1 MSQPN
6 FTEKLTDY
14 IHSGCACVFI
24 QTSEEVRLDALLAQ
38 LAETEG
44 FHILEWNL
52 GYGWVN
58 PQNKQPL
65 PGNDINQLVTL
76 SQSLPSLRDEDL
88 DNKLIV
94 IKNAKSAL
102 VEDQHARARLQQLI
116 NRIHRNHEGL
126 SAVLIISEF
135 MQLPQEIEAGT
146 QILPLPLPSRD
157 DIGKQ
162 IDHLASQYGLQFE
175 DEQRTAVCNACA
187 GLTLL
192 QIRQVILRIKKKHSS
207 FDRDAITA
215 ILHEKENLISKSGM
229 LEMVKVNESIDD
241 LGGLEELKEWLR
253 ERAALIRQ
261 IEKLESIN
269 IAAPKGV
276 LLAGMPGCGKSLAAK
291 AAANLFQLP
300 LLRLD
305 MGSLLGKYV
314 GESESNMRRAL
325 ATAESISPCILW
337 IDELEKAFAQTSN
350 GGGASE
356 VTSRLLGYFLTWM
369 QDKPGTVFVFA
380 TANDIT
386 ALPPELLR
394 KGRFDE
400 VFYVGFPNQQER
412 EAILRVRLQK
422 SQQNLDELDLI
433 ALAAVCRDYCGADI
447 HNAVNLALEKTV
459 LGSCQYVSQDNL
471 RAAIAA
477 TVPLSQ
483 SQYDKIQSYET
494 LFEQLKLRS
503 ASRQIGESLA
513 QMKKWIDDPN
523 HLRRRKLAEH
533 PDCPESIHEKLILDI
548 EESVIE
554 AVLKNPCCT
563 EKILALVITQ
573 CCPAEV
579 NQEISAAQIKLRDK
593 ALKLAARHPNIPL
606 DLVEVMLQEKRL
618 NPTLNFWW
626 GIQSNSSITVELR
639 DRLLQSSPELQIL
652 ESNNERLLKR
662 AVLAEKEYIC
672 QDVQN
677 ILAKDNE
684 YIVRKSIATNP
695 IISADTQ
702 KILLSDNVEIV
713 RSELA
718 KNTNLKQST
727 QSLLTKDKERY
738 VRESLAANL
747 TISEETQHI
756 LVNDLE
762 EYVRSELA
770 KNTRLTQSTQSLL
783 TKDKARYVRESL
795 AANLTISE
803 ETQHILVND
812 LEEYVRSELAKNTR
826 LTQST
831 QSLLTK
837 DKERYV
843 RESLA
848 ANLTIS
854 EETQHILVNDLE
866 EYVRSELAKN
876 TRLTQSTQEILTKDR
891 EEYVRSS
898 LACNPTISFN
908 NQNVL
913 AADSDDR
920 VRASLARNTE
930 ITKEIQLVLIK
941 NSESNV
947 RESLAQNVNCLPEL
961 QNLLVKDECKGVRS
975 YLAENP
981 NCLHVLQGVL
991 VNDPDKDVREALA
1004 RNKKCALE
1012 FQITLL
1018 NDCSQTNRYRIARQ
1032 ATDSLALQSIL
1043 AKDDNSDV
1051 RLALAQNHKCL
1062 HAIQAILV
1070 HDNDS
1075 DIREALAANPNISE
1089 ETRYILANDV
1099 KKYVRTALYSNHNVS
1114 PEILKYDYITEALYY
1129 THTQLMM
1136 SFGDEPELTKE
1147 EQNILASDSPSSL
1160 RESLARDTRYHET
1173 QNILAKDNRN
1183 SVIQALADNPHL
1195 SQEVKNI
1202 LSKKYDWVTF

>member
-1 MSQPN
+1 MNQPS
-6 FTEKLTDY
+6 FTEKLKDY

-24 QTSEEVRLDALLAQ
+24 QTSEEIRLDALLTQ

-102 VEDQHARARLQQLI
+102 VEDQHARARLQQLL
-116 NRIHRNHEGL
+116 NRIHSNHEGL
-126 SAVLIISEF
+126 SAVLLVSEF

-146 QILPLPLPSRD
+146 QILPLPLPTRD

-162 IDHLASQYGLQFE
+162 IDHLASEYELQF
-175 DEQRTAVCNACA
+175 DDKQRTAVCNACA
-187 GLTLL
+187 GLTLQ
-192 QIRQVILRIKKKHSS
+192 QIRQVILRIKKKYSL
-207 FDRDAITA
+207 FNRDAITA

-253 ERAALIRQ
+253 ERALLIRQ
-261 IEKLESIN
+261 IEKLESTN
-269 IAAPKGV
+269 IAPPKGV

-337 IDELEKAFAQTSN
+337 IDELEKAFAQNSN

-356 VTSRLLGYFLTWM
+356 VTSRLFGYFLTWM
-369 QDKPGTVFVFA
+369 QDRAGTVFVFA

-386 ALPPELLR
+386 VLPPELLR

-422 SQQNLDELDLI
+422 SQQNLDELDLK
-433 ALAAVCRDYCGADI
+433 ALAAICRDYCGADI

-533 PDCPESIHEKLILDI
+533 PDCPESIHERLILDI

-563 EKILALVITQ
+563 EKILALVITH

-579 NQEISAAQIKLRDK
+579 NQEISAAQKKLSDK
-593 ALKLAARHPNIPL
+593 ALELAATHPNIPL

-618 NPTLNFWW
+618 NPTLDFWRR
-626 GIQSNSSITVELR
+626 IQSNSSITFELQ
-639 DRLLQSSPELQIL
+639 DRLLQFSPELQIL
-652 ESNNERLLKR
+652 QSKDERLTSYFKKMI
-662 AVLAEKEYIC
+662 LAEKEYLC
-672 QDVQN
+672 QDAQN
-677 ILAKDNE
+677 ILVKDKE
-684 YIVRKSIATNP
+684 YNVRKSLAINP
-695 IISADTQ
+695 IISADIQ
-702 KILLSDNVEIV
+702 KILLNDNVERI
-713 RSELA
+713 RIELA
-718 KNTNLKQST
+718 KNTGLTPSI
-727 QSLLTKDKERY
+727 QSLLAKDKKY
-738 VRESLAANL
+738 NVRESLAANL

-756 LVNDLE
+756 LANDSD
-762 EYVRSELA
+762 YCVRSELA
-770 KNTRLTQSTQSLL
+770 KNTGLTPSIQSLL
-783 TKDKARYVRESL
+783 AKAIETGIRESL

-803 ETQHILVND
+803 ETQHILAND
-812 LEEYVRSELAKNTR
+812 LNNCVRSELAKNTG
-826 LTQST
+826 LTQS
-831 QSLLTK
+831 
-837 DKERYV
+837 
-843 RESLA
+843 
-848 ANLTIS
+848 I
-854 EETQHILVNDLE
+854 
-866 EYVRSELAKN
+866 
-876 TRLTQSTQEILTKDR
+876 QEMLTKDR
-891 EEYVRSS
+891 DEYVRSS
-898 LACNPTISFN
+898 LACNPKISFN

-913 AADSDDR
+913 AADSTDI

-930 ITKEIQLVLIK
+930 VTKEIQLVLIK

-947 RESLAQNVNCLPEL
+947 RESLAKNVNCHPEL
-961 QNLLVKDECKGVRS
+961 QNLLVKDECKSVRS
-975 YLAENP
+975 CLAENP
-981 NCLHVLQGVL
+981 NCLHVLQCVL
-991 VNDPDKDVREALA
+991 ANDPDKDVRESLA

-1012 FQITLL
+1012 LQITLL
-1018 NDCSQTNRYRIARQ
+1018 NDCSQSSRYQIAHQ

-1043 AKDDNSDV
+1043 ANDDNSDV

-1075 DIREALAANPNISE
+1075 DIREALAENPNISE
-1089 ETRYILANDV
+1089 ETQYILAKDV
-1099 KKYVRTALYSNHNVS
+1099 KKYVRA
-1114 PEILKYDYITEALYY
+1114 ALYY
-1129 THTQLMM
+1129 NDNVLPEIRGNNFKIESFNYTYTSAQLR
-1136 SFGDEPELTKE
+1136 SDSRNEAEPEITKE
-1147 EQNILASDSPSSL
+1147 DQNRLASDSPRSL
-1160 RESLARDTRYHET
+1160 REPLAKVTQYHET

-1195 SQEVKNI
+1195 SQEVKDI
-1202 LSKKYDWVTF
+1202 LSKQYDWVTF

>member
-1 MSQPN
+1 MSLPN

-24 QTSEEVRLDALLAQ
+24 QTSEEVRIDGLLAQ
-38 LAETEG
+38 LAEKEG

-52 GYGWVN
+52 GYGWVD

-65 PGNDINQLVTL
+65 SGNDVNQLVTL
-76 SQSLPSLRDEDL
+76 SQSLPTLRDEDL

-102 VEDQHARARLQQLI
+102 AEDQHARARLQQLL

-126 SAVLIISEF
+126 SAVLLVSEF

-146 QILPLPLPSRD
+146 QILPLPLPSRG
-157 DIGKQ
+157 DIGNQ
-162 IDHLASQYGLQFE
+162 IDDLAAQFGLQLI

-187 GLTLL
+187 GLTLQ

-215 ILHEKENLISKSGM
+215 ILHEKENLISKSGV

-241 LGGLEELKEWLR
+241 LGGLEELKEWLC

-261 IEKLESIN
+261 IEKLESFN

-337 IDELEKAFAQTSN
+337 IDELEKAFAQTSS

-369 QDKPGTVFVFA
+369 QDKSGTVFVFA

-422 SQQNLDELDLI
+422 SQQNLDELDLK
-433 ALAAVCRDYCGADI
+433 ALAAVCRYYCGADI

-459 LGSCQYVSQDNL
+459 LGSCQNVSQDDL

-483 SQYDKIQSYET
+483 SQHDKIQSYET

-503 ASRQIGESLA
+503 ASRQVGESLA

-533 PDCPESIHEKLILDI
+533 PDCPESIHEKLIQDI

-563 EKILALVITQ
+563 EKILALVVTQ

-579 NQEISAAQIKLRDK
+579 NQEISVAQKKLRDK
-593 ALKLAARHPNIPL
+593 ALELAARHPNIPL

-618 NPTLNFWW
+618 NPTLDFWK
-626 GIQSNSSITVELR
+626 GIESNSSITVELQN
-639 DRLLQSSPELQIL
+639 RLLQVSPELQIL

-677 ILAKDNE
+677 ILAKD
-684 YIVRKSIATNP
+684 
-695 IISADTQ
+695 
-702 KILLSDNVEIV
+702 
-713 RSELA
+713 
-718 KNTNLKQST
+718 
-727 QSLLTKDKERY
+727 KERY

-762 EYVRSELA
+762 EYVRSE
-770 KNTRLTQSTQSLL
+770 
-783 TKDKARYVRESL
+783 
-795 AANLTISE
+795 
-803 ETQHILVND
+803 
-812 LEEYVRSELAKNTR
+812 
-826 LTQST
+826 
-831 QSLLTK
+831 
-837 DKERYV
+837 
-843 RESLA
+843 
-848 ANLTIS
+848 
-854 EETQHILVNDLE
+854 
-866 EYVRSELAKN
+866 
-876 TRLTQSTQEILTKDR
+876 
-891 EEYVRSS
+891 
-898 LACNPTISFN
+898 
-908 NQNVL
+908 
-913 AADSDDR
+913 
-920 VRASLARNTE
+920 
-930 ITKEIQLVLIK
+930 
-941 NSESNV
+941 
-947 RESLAQNVNCLPEL
+947 
-961 QNLLVKDECKGVRS
+961 
-975 YLAENP
+975 
-981 NCLHVLQGVL
+981 
-991 VNDPDKDVREALA
+991 
-1004 RNKKCALE
+1004 
-1012 FQITLL
+1012 
-1018 NDCSQTNRYRIARQ
+1018 
-1032 ATDSLALQSIL
+1032 
-1043 AKDDNSDV
+1043 
-1051 RLALAQNHKCL
+1051 
-1062 HAIQAILV
+1062 
-1070 HDNDS
+1070 
-1075 DIREALAANPNISE
+1075 
-1089 ETRYILANDV
+1089 
-1099 KKYVRTALYSNHNVS
+1099 
-1114 PEILKYDYITEALYY
+1114 
-1129 THTQLMM
+1129 
-1136 SFGDEPELTKE
+1136 
-1147 EQNILASDSPSSL
+1147 
-1160 RESLARDTRYHET
+1160 
-1173 QNILAKDNRN
+1173 
-1183 SVIQALADNPHL
+1183 
-1195 SQEVKNI
+1195 
-1202 LSKKYDWVTF
+1202 

>member
-1 MSQPN
+1 MNQPS
-6 FTEKLTDY
+6 FTEKLKDY

-24 QTSEEVRLDALLAQ
+24 QTSEEIRLDALLTQ

-102 VEDQHARARLQQLI
+102 VEDQHARARLQQLL
-116 NRIHRNHEGL
+116 NRIHSNHEGL
-126 SAVLIISEF
+126 SAVLLVSEF

-146 QILPLPLPSRD
+146 QILPLPLPTRD

-162 IDHLASQYGLQFE
+162 IDHLASEYELQF
-175 DEQRTAVCNACA
+175 DDKQRTAVCNACA
-187 GLTLL
+187 GLTLQ
-192 QIRQVILRIKKKHSS
+192 QIRQVILRIKKKYSL
-207 FDRDAITA
+207 FNRDAITA

-253 ERAALIRQ
+253 ERALLIRQ
-261 IEKLESIN
+261 IEKLESTN
-269 IAAPKGV
+269 IAPPKGV

-337 IDELEKAFAQTSN
+337 IDELEKAFAQNSN

-369 QDKPGTVFVFA
+369 QDRAGTVFVFA

-386 ALPPELLR
+386 VLPPELLR

-422 SQQNLDELDLI
+422 SQQNLDELDLK
-433 ALAAVCRDYCGADI
+433 ALAAICRDYCGADI

-563 EKILALVITQ
+563 EKILALVITH

-579 NQEISAAQIKLRDK
+579 NQEISAAQKKLSDK
-593 ALKLAARHPNIPL
+593 ALELAATHPNIPL

-618 NPTLNFWW
+618 NPTLDFWRR
-626 GIQSNSSITVELR
+626 IQSNSSITFELQ
-639 DRLLQSSPELQIL
+639 DRLLQFSPELQIL
-652 ESNNERLLKR
+652 QSKDERLTSYFKKMT
-662 AVLAEKEYIC
+662 LAEKEYLC
-672 QDVQN
+672 QDAQN
-677 ILAKDNE
+677 ILVKDKE
-684 YIVRKSIATNP
+684 YNVRKSLAINP
-695 IISADTQ
+695 IISADIQ
-702 KILLSDNVEIV
+702 KILLNDNVEWI
-713 RSELA
+713 RIELA
-718 KNTNLKQST
+718 KNTGLTPSI
-727 QSLLTKDKERY
+727 QSLLAKAIETGI
-738 VRESLAANL
+738 RESLAANL

-756 LVNDLE
+756 LANDLNNC
-762 EYVRSELA
+762 VRSELA
-770 KNTRLTQSTQSLL
+770 KNTGLTQS
-783 TKDKARYVRESL
+783 
-795 AANLTISE
+795 I
-803 ETQHILVND
+803 
-812 LEEYVRSELAKNTR
+812 
-826 LTQST
+826 
-831 QSLLTK
+831 
-837 DKERYV
+837 
-843 RESLA
+843 
-848 ANLTIS
+848 
-854 EETQHILVNDLE
+854 
-866 EYVRSELAKN
+866 
-876 TRLTQSTQEILTKDR
+876 QEMLTKDR
-891 EEYVRSS
+891 DEYVRSS
-898 LACNPTISFN
+898 LACNPKISFN

-913 AADSDDR
+913 AADSTDI

-930 ITKEIQLVLIK
+930 VTKEIQLVLIK

-947 RESLAQNVNCLPEL
+947 RESLAKNVNCHPEL
-961 QNLLVKDECKGVRS
+961 QNLLVKDECKSVRS
-975 YLAENP
+975 CLAENP
-981 NCLHVLQGVL
+981 NCLHVLQCVL
-991 VNDPDKDVREALA
+991 ANDPDKDVRESLA

-1012 FQITLL
+1012 LQITLL
-1018 NDCSQTNRYRIARQ
+1018 NDCSQSSRYQIAHQ

-1043 AKDDNSDV
+1043 ANDDNSDV

-1075 DIREALAANPNISE
+1075 DIREALAENPNISE
-1089 ETRYILANDV
+1089 ETQYILAKDV
-1099 KKYVRTALYSNHNVS
+1099 KKYVRA
-1114 PEILKYDYITEALYY
+1114 ALYY
-1129 THTQLMM
+1129 NDNVLPEIRGNNFKIESFNYTYTSLQLR
-1136 SFGDEPELTKE
+1136 SDSRNEAEPEITKE
-1147 EQNILASDSPSSL
+1147 DQNILASDSPRSL
-1160 RESLARDTRYHET
+1160 REPLAKATQYHET

-1183 SVIQALADNPHL
+1183 SVIQALANNPHL
-1195 SQEVKNI
+1195 AQEVKDI
-1202 LSKKYDWVTF
+1202 LSKNV